1 MTKSW
6 QNFVLA
12 INVGGKIIVCIAKW
26 YKLTHWQFTTSGDWI
41 KEHKCRHKKLI
52 HFLTGTKRL
61 YYEGWVYIINYNLFK
76 FDTKKLYHEWYGEA
90 RLRTKK
96 KARRWQNSLTGQNQ
110 LQLSVPSSH
119 RGSIASLDDLHL
131 FKRSRSMCSM
141 QLDTVSL
148 NLDLFEDSYS

>member
-1 MTKSW
+1 M
-6 QNFVLA
+6 
-12 INVGGKIIVCIAKW
+12 
-26 YKLTHWQFTTSGDWI
+26 YI
-41 KEHKCRHKKLI
+41 KNDDL
-52 HFLTGTKRL
+52 
-61 YYEGWVYIINYNLFK
+61 LF

-131 FKRSRSMCSM
+131 YKRSRSMCSM

-148 NLDLFEDSYS
+148 NLDLFSNNKASDDGVWAFAETKNVLSHKLQFKYKSLVVMKGTTFYRLSLYADF